1 MTRTVTGG
9 LAAHQD
15 QGSADAQGAEGR
27 RTMKWYDPLKP
38 LTRDDLVDGL
48 ALIVFIL
55 AILMFGSL

>member
-1 MTRTVTGG
+1 
-9 LAAHQD
+9 
-15 QGSADAQGAEGR
+15 
-27 RTMKWYDPLKP
+27 MKWYDPLKP